1 MLFRSVKA
9 AVKDAGLEENIER
22 LSEKYE
28 TKLGRKVHLDAY
40 ELSGGETRKQRVFI
54 VYCVDYQG
62 I

>member
-1 MLFRSVKA
+1 MKA

-40 ELSGGETRKQRVFI
+40 EL
-54 VYCVDYQG
+54 
-62 I
+62 